1 MILISTLLIGFIY
14 RLYAI
19 VQNAYVLPTHT
30 GICNIVHANIM
41 IVIFNL
47 LKTGGGEI
55 SVKNYII
62 NYDLLVDLNKV
73 QNKGHYLGLD
83 LKNEIVNTGW
93 IL

>member
-1 MILISTLLIGFIY
+1 M
-14 RLYAI
+14 
-19 VQNAYVLPTHT
+19 
-30 GICNIVHANIM
+30 
-41 IVIFNL
+41 
-47 LKTGGGEI
+47 KTGGGEI